1 MTSSRH
7 QTQPVRV
14 ALAWHEACSFKRQV
28 HPCLMFQGRV
38 TMPPIRI
45 VIAVLVLAGGYLTAA
60 APSVAQMPT
69 CEPDKVAS
77 KYPSLAGKTI
87 KIGADPTSPPYVTR
101 DPKDFSQLIGFDAD
115 LARAVF
121 DCAGV
126 KYEFFLGGWSGLL
139 PAVISGQ
146 IDVMWDNLYYTA
158 EKAKQVDYV
167 VYMVAATGA
176 LTQAGNP
183 KKLSDIEDS
192 CGLNAAAGLGTVEE
206 AAFREQDTKCKAEGK
221 PGVNLMTYPDV
232 ASGARLVQSGRA
244 DVMLTDLALADS
256 LVKDNPTL
264 YSRGYKIVSG
274 FSVGAAI
281 KKGNTDLLK
290 LLADGLE
297 IMQATGK
304 QKDIA
309 EKYAIDPTLQIA
321 AEVKTS

>member
-1 MTSSRH
+1 MPTC
-7 QTQPVRV
+7 RV
-14 ALAWHEACSFKRQV
+14 
-28 HPCLMFQGRV
+28 
-38 TMPPIRI
+38 

-60 APSVAQMPT
+60 VPSVAQTPT

-101 DPKDFSQLIGFDAD
+101 DPKDFNQLIGFDAD

-158 EKAKQVDYV
+158 ERAKQVDYV

-176 LTQAGNP
+176 LTSTGNP
-183 KKLSDIEDS
+183 KKLSRIEDS

-244 DVMLTDLALADS
+244 DLMLTDLALADS
-256 LVKDNPTL
+256 LVKENPTL

-297 IMQATGK
+297 IMQATGR

>member
-1 MTSSRH
+1 MPTR
-7 QTQPVRV
+7 RGAV
-14 ALAWHEACSFKRQV
+14 AALILAV
-28 HPCLMFQGRV
+28 GCLGA
-38 TMPPIRI
+38 T
-45 VIAVLVLAGGYLTAA
+45 L
-60 APSVAQMPT
+60 PSVAQTPA
-69 CEPDKVAS
+69 CEPDKVAA

-101 DPKDFSQLIGFDAD
+101 DPRDFNQLIGFDAD

-158 EKAKQVDYV
+158 ERAKQVDYV

-176 LTQAGNP
+176 LTPTGNP
-183 KKLSDIEDS
+183 KKLSGIEDS
-192 CGLNAAAGLGTVEE
+192 CGLSAAGGLGTVEE
-206 AAFREQDTKCKAEGK
+206 AALREQDTKCKAQGK
-221 PGVNLMTYPDV
+221 PGINIMTYPDI

-244 DVMLTDLALADS
+244 DLMLTDLALTDA
-256 LVKDNPTL
+256 LVNENPTL

-281 KKGNTDLLK
+281 KKGNPDLLK
-290 LLADGLE
+290 LLDDGLK
-297 IMQATGK
+297 IMQANGK

>member
-1 MTSSRH
+1 
-7 QTQPVRV
+7 
-14 ALAWHEACSFKRQV
+14 
-28 HPCLMFQGRV
+28 
-38 TMPPIRI
+38 MPPIRI
-45 VIAVLVLAGGYLTAA
+45 VIAVLVLAGGHVTAIV
-60 APSVAQMPT
+60 PSVAQTPT

-158 EKAKQVDYV
+158 ERAKQVDYV

-183 KKLSDIEDS
+183 KKLSGIEDS

-256 LVKDNPTL
+256 LVKDNPAL

>member
-1 MTSSRH
+1 M
-7 QTQPVRV
+7 PVGQGVV
-14 ALAWHEACSFKRQV
+14 AILMLAVA
-28 HPCLMFQGRV
+28 
-38 TMPPIRI
+38 
-45 VIAVLVLAGGYLTAA
+45 YLAA
-60 APSVAQMPT
+60 AGPCMAQTPT
-69 CEPDKVAS
+69 YEPDKVPS

-158 EKAKQVDYV
+158 ERAKKVDYV

-176 LTQAGNP
+176 LTPTGNP
-183 KKLSDIEDS
+183 KRLSGIEDN
-192 CGLNAAAGLGTVEE
+192 CGLSAAGGLGTVEE
-206 AAFREQDTKCKAEGK
+206 AALREQDTKCKAQGK
-221 PGVNLMTYPDV
+221 PGINIMTYPDI
-232 ASGARLVQSGRA
+232 AAGARLVQSGRA
-244 DVMLTDLALADS
+244 DLMLTDLALTDA
-256 LVKDNPTL
+256 LVNENPTL

-281 KKGNTDLLK
+281 KKGNPDLLK
-290 LLADGLE
+290 LLADGLKM
-297 IMQATGK
+297 MQATGK

-309 EKYAIDPTLQIA
+309 EKYAIDPTLQID
-321 AEVKTS
+321 AE

>member
-1 MTSSRH
+1 MVGR
-7 QTQPVRV
+7 
-14 ALAWHEACSFKRQV
+14 RQ
-28 HPCLMFQGRV
+28 H
-38 TMPPIRI
+38 I
-45 VIAVLVLAGGYLTAA
+45 GG
-60 APSVAQMPT
+60 
-69 CEPDKVAS
+69 
-77 KYPSLAGKTI
+77 G
-87 KIGADPTSPPYVTR
+87 
-101 DPKDFSQLIGFDAD
+101 AD

-158 EKAKQVDYV
+158 ERAKQVDYV

-176 LTQAGNP
+176 LTSAGNP
-183 KKLSDIEDS
+183 KKLSGIEDS

-206 AAFREQDTKCKAEGK
+206 AALREQDTKCKAEGK
-221 PGVNLMTYPDV
+221 PSVNIMTYPDI
-232 ASGARLVQSGRA
+232 AAGARLVQSGRA
-244 DVMLTDLALADS
+244 DLMLTDLALTDS
-256 LVKDNPTL
+256 LVKENPTL
-264 YSRGYKIVSG
+264 YSRGYMIVSG

-281 KKGNTDLLK
+281 KKGNADLLK
-290 LLADGLE
+290 LLADGLK

-309 EKYAIDPTLQIA
+309 AKYAIDPSLQID

>member
-1 MTSSRH
+1 
-7 QTQPVRV
+7 
-14 ALAWHEACSFKRQV
+14 
-28 HPCLMFQGRV
+28 MFQGRV

-158 EKAKQVDYV
+158 ERAKQVDYV

-290 LLADGLE
+290 LLDDGLK

>member
-1 MTSSRH
+1 MPTCRGAV
-7 QTQPVRV
+7 T
-14 ALAWHEACSFKRQV
+14 ALIFA
-28 HPCLMFQGRV
+28 
-38 TMPPIRI
+38 I
-45 VIAVLVLAGGYLTAA
+45 GYVGAIG
-60 APSVAQMPT
+60 PSVAQTPA
-69 CEPDKVAS
+69 CEPDKVAT

-101 DPKDFSQLIGFDAD
+101 DPKDFNQLIGFDAD

-158 EKAKQVDYV
+158 ERARQVDYV

-176 LTQAGNP
+176 LTPAGNP
-183 KKLSDIEDS
+183 KKLTGIEDS
-192 CGLNAAAGLGTVEE
+192 CGLSAAAGLGTVEE

-221 PGVNLMTYPDV
+221 PGINIMTYPDI
-232 ASGARLVQSGRA
+232 AAGARLVQSGRA
-244 DVMLTDLALADS
+244 ELMLTDLALADA
-256 LVKDNPTL
+256 LVNENPTL

-281 KKGNTDLLK
+281 KKGNADLLK
-290 LLADGLE
+290 LLADGLK

-309 EKYAIDPTLQIA
+309 EKYAIDPTLQVA

>member
-1 MTSSRH
+1 MRSGRGA
-7 QTQPVRV
+7 V
-14 ALAWHEACSFKRQV
+14 AILMLAVAY
-28 HPCLMFQGRV
+28 LG
-38 TMPPIRI
+38 
-45 VIAVLVLAGGYLTAA
+45 AAGPSMAQ
-60 APSVAQMPT
+60 APA

-101 DPKDFSQLIGFDAD
+101 DPKDFNQLIGFDAD
-115 LARAVF
+115 MARAVF

-158 EKAKQVDYV
+158 ERAKQVDYV

-176 LTQAGNP
+176 LTSAGNP
-183 KKLSDIEDS
+183 KKLSGIEDS

-206 AAFREQDTKCKAEGK
+206 AALREQDTKCKAEGK
-221 PGVNLMTYPDV
+221 PGVNIMTYPDI
-232 ASGARLVQSGRA
+232 AAGARLVQSGRA
-244 DVMLTDLALADS
+244 DLMLTDLALTDS
-256 LVKDNPTL
+256 LVKENPTL
-264 YSRGYKIVSG
+264 YSRGYMIVSG

-281 KKGNTDLLK
+281 KKGNADLLK
-290 LLADGLE
+290 LLADGLK

-309 EKYAIDPTLQIA
+309 AKYAIDPSLQID

>member
-1 MTSSRH
+1 MRSGRGAVAILMLAVAYLGAAGPSMA
-7 QTQPVRV
+7 QTP
-14 ALAWHEACSFKRQV
+14 A
-28 HPCLMFQGRV
+28 
-38 TMPPIRI
+38 
-45 VIAVLVLAGGYLTAA
+45 
-60 APSVAQMPT
+60 

-158 EKAKQVDYV
+158 ERAKQVDYV

-176 LTQAGNP
+176 LTSAGNP
-183 KKLSDIEDS
+183 KKLSGIEDS

-206 AAFREQDTKCKAEGK
+206 AALREQDTKCKAEGK
-221 PGVNLMTYPDV
+221 PSVNIMTYPDI
-232 ASGARLVQSGRA
+232 AAGARLVQSGRA
-244 DVMLTDLALADS
+244 DLMLTDLALTDS
-256 LVKDNPTL
+256 LVKENPTL
-264 YSRGYKIVSG
+264 YSRGYMIVSG

-281 KKGNTDLLK
+281 KKGNADLLK
-290 LLADGLE
+290 LLADGLK

-309 EKYAIDPTLQIA
+309 AKYAIDPSLQID

>member
-1 MTSSRH
+1 MPTR
-7 QTQPVRV
+7 RG
-14 ALAWHEACSFKRQV
+14 ALAVLILAV
-28 HPCLMFQGRV
+28 GCLGA
-38 TMPPIRI
+38 T
-45 VIAVLVLAGGYLTAA
+45 L
-60 APSVAQMPT
+60 PSVAQTPA
-69 CEPDKVAS
+69 CEPDKVAA

-101 DPKDFSQLIGFDAD
+101 DPKDFNQLIGFDAD

-158 EKAKQVDYV
+158 ERAKQVDYV

-176 LTQAGNP
+176 LTPAGNP
-183 KKLSDIEDS
+183 KKLSGIEDS

-221 PGVNLMTYPDV
+221 PGVNIMTYPDI
-232 ASGARLVQSGRA
+232 AAGARLVQSGRA
-244 DVMLTDLALADS
+244 DLMLTDLALTDA

-281 KKGNTDLLK
+281 KKGNADLLK
-290 LLADGLE
+290 LLADGLK

-309 EKYAIDPTLQIA
+309 AKYAIDPSLQID

>member
-1 MTSSRH
+1 MPTRGGA
-7 QTQPVRV
+7 V
-14 ALAWHEACSFKRQV
+14 AI
-28 HPCLMFQGRV
+28 LMF
-38 TMPPIRI
+38 
-45 VIAVLVLAGGYLTAA
+45 AVCLGAAG
-60 APSVAQMPT
+60 PSRAQTPA
-69 CEPDKVAS
+69 CEPDKVTS

-101 DPKDFSQLIGFDAD
+101 DPKDFNQLIGFDAD

-158 EKAKQVDYV
+158 ERAKQVDYV

-183 KKLSDIEDS
+183 KKLSGIEDS

-264 YSRGYKIVSG
+264 YSRAYKILSG
-274 FSVGAAI
+274 FSVGAAV

>member
-1 MTSSRH
+1 
-7 QTQPVRV
+7 
-14 ALAWHEACSFKRQV
+14 
-28 HPCLMFQGRV
+28 
-38 TMPPIRI
+38 
-45 VIAVLVLAGGYLTAA
+45 
-60 APSVAQMPT
+60 MPT
-69 CEPDKVAS
+69 RRGAVAALILAVGCLGATLPSMAQTPACEPDKVAA

-101 DPKDFSQLIGFDAD
+101 DPRDFNQLIGFDAD

-158 EKAKQVDYV
+158 ERAKQVDYV

-176 LTQAGNP
+176 LTPTGNP
-183 KKLSDIEDS
+183 KKLSGIEDS
-192 CGLNAAAGLGTVEE
+192 CGLSAAGGLGTVEE
-206 AAFREQDTKCKAEGK
+206 AALREQDTKCKAQGK
-221 PGVNLMTYPDV
+221 PGINIMTYPDI

-244 DVMLTDLALADS
+244 DLMLTDLALTDA
-256 LVKDNPTL
+256 LVNENPTL

-281 KKGNTDLLK
+281 KKGNPDLLK
-290 LLADGLE
+290 LLDDGLK
-297 IMQATGK
+297 IMQANGK

>member
-1 MTSSRH
+1 
-7 QTQPVRV
+7 
-14 ALAWHEACSFKRQV
+14 
-28 HPCLMFQGRV
+28 MFQGRV

-45 VIAVLVLAGGYLTAA
+45 VIAVLVLAGGHLTAIV
-60 APSVAQMPT
+60 PSVAQTPT

-158 EKAKQVDYV
+158 ERAKQVDYV

-183 KKLSDIEDS
+183 KKLSGIEDS

-256 LVKDNPTL
+256 LVKDNPAL

>member
-1 MTSSRH
+1 
-7 QTQPVRV
+7 
-14 ALAWHEACSFKRQV
+14 
-28 HPCLMFQGRV
+28 MFQGRV

-45 VIAVLVLAGGYLTAA
+45 VIAVLVLAGGHVTAIV
-60 APSVAQMPT
+60 PSVAQTPT

-158 EKAKQVDYV
+158 ERAKQVDYV

-183 KKLSDIEDS
+183 KKLSGIEDS

-206 AAFREQDTKCKAEGK
+206 AAFREQDTNCKAEGK

-256 LVKDNPTL
+256 LVKDNPAL

>member
-1 MTSSRH
+1 
-7 QTQPVRV
+7 
-14 ALAWHEACSFKRQV
+14 
-28 HPCLMFQGRV
+28 
-38 TMPPIRI
+38 MPPIRI
-45 VIAVLVLAGGYLTAA
+45 VIAVLVLAGGYLIAA

-158 EKAKQVDYV
+158 ERAKQVDYV

-183 KKLSDIEDS
+183 KKLSGIEDS

-256 LVKDNPTL
+256 LVKDNPAL

-281 KKGNTDLLK
+281 KKGSTDLLK
-290 LLADGLE
+290 LLDDGLK

>member
-1 MTSSRH
+1 
-7 QTQPVRV
+7 
-14 ALAWHEACSFKRQV
+14 
-28 HPCLMFQGRV
+28 
-38 TMPPIRI
+38 MPTRRGA
-45 VIAVLVLAGGYLTAA
+45 VAVLILAVGGLGATL
-60 APSVAQMPT
+60 PSVAQTPA
-69 CEPDKVAS
+69 CEPDKAAA

-101 DPKDFSQLIGFDAD
+101 DPKDFNQLIGFDAD

-158 EKAKQVDYV
+158 ERAKQVDYV

-176 LTQAGNP
+176 LTPAGNP
-183 KKLSDIEDS
+183 KKLSGIEDS
-192 CGLNAAAGLGTVEE
+192 CGLSAAAGLGTVEE

-221 PGVNLMTYPDV
+221 TAINIMTYPDI
-232 ASGARLVQSGRA
+232 AAGARLVQSGRA
-244 DVMLTDLALADS
+244 DLMLTDLALTDA

-274 FSVGAAI
+274 FSVGVAI
-281 KKGNTDLLK
+281 KKGNADLLK
-290 LLADGLE
+290 LLADGLK
-297 IMQATGK
+297 IMQANGK

>member
-1 MTSSRH
+1 
-7 QTQPVRV
+7 
-14 ALAWHEACSFKRQV
+14 
-28 HPCLMFQGRV
+28 MFQGRV

-45 VIAVLVLAGGYLTAA
+45 VIAVLVLAGGYLTAIV
-60 APSVAQMPT
+60 PSVAQTPT

-158 EKAKQVDYV
+158 ERAKQVDYV

-183 KKLSDIEDS
+183 KKLSGIEDS

-256 LVKDNPTL
+256 LVKDNPAL

>member
-1 MTSSRH
+1 
-7 QTQPVRV
+7 
-14 ALAWHEACSFKRQV
+14 
-28 HPCLMFQGRV
+28 
-38 TMPPIRI
+38 MPPIRI
-45 VIAVLVLAGGYLTAA
+45 VIAVLVLAGGYLIAA

-158 EKAKQVDYV
+158 ERAKQVDYV

-183 KKLSDIEDS
+183 KKLSGIEDS

-206 AAFREQDTKCKAEGK
+206 AAFREQDTKCKAVGK

-256 LVKDNPTL
+256 LVKDNPAL

-281 KKGNTDLLK
+281 KKGNADLLK
-290 LLADGLE
+290 LLDDGLK

>member
-1 MTSSRH
+1 MPTR
-7 QTQPVRV
+7 RGAV
-14 ALAWHEACSFKRQV
+14 AALILAV
-28 HPCLMFQGRV
+28 GCLSA
-38 TMPPIRI
+38 T
-45 VIAVLVLAGGYLTAA
+45 L
-60 APSVAQMPT
+60 PSVAQTPA
-69 CEPDKVAS
+69 CEPDKVAA

-158 EKAKQVDYV
+158 ERAKQVDYV

-176 LTQAGNP
+176 LTPAGNP
-183 KKLSDIEDS
+183 KKLSGIEDS
-192 CGLNAAAGLGTVEE
+192 CGLSAAGGLGTVEE
-206 AAFREQDTKCKAEGK
+206 AALREQDTKCKGQGK
-221 PGVNLMTYPDV
+221 PGINIMTYPDI
-232 ASGARLVQSGRA
+232 AAGARLVQSGRA
-244 DVMLTDLALADS
+244 DLMLTDLALTDA
-256 LVKDNPTL
+256 LVNENPTL

-281 KKGNTDLLK
+281 KKGNPDLLK
-290 LLADGLE
+290 LLDDGLK
-297 IMQATGK
+297 IMQANGK

>member
-1 MTSSRH
+1 M
-7 QTQPVRV
+7 PVGQGVV
-14 ALAWHEACSFKRQV
+14 AILMLA
-28 HPCLMFQGRV
+28 V
-38 TMPPIRI
+38 T
-45 VIAVLVLAGGYLTAA
+45 YLAA
-60 APSVAQMPT
+60 AGPCVGQTPV
-69 CEPDKVAS
+69 CEPDKVAA

-87 KIGADPTSPPYVTR
+87 KIGADPTSPPDVTR
-101 DPKDFSQLIGFDAD
+101 DPKDFNQLIGFDAD
-115 LARAVF
+115 MARAVF

-158 EKAKQVDYV
+158 ERAKQVDYV

-176 LTQAGNP
+176 LTPAGNP
-183 KKLSDIEDS
+183 KKLSGIEDS

-221 PGVNLMTYPDV
+221 PGVKIMTYPDI
-232 ASGARLVQSGRA
+232 AAGARLVQSGRA
-244 DVMLTDLALADS
+244 DLMLTDLALTDS
-256 LVKDNPTL
+256 LVKENPTL

-281 KKGNTDLLK
+281 KKGNADLLK
-290 LLADGLE
+290 LLADGLK

-309 EKYAIDPTLQIA
+309 EKYAIDPTLQIN